1 METRHTYC
9 PRSRTSCP
17 PSPTT
22 GYDRHTTT
30 SSNDQEQQTEEDPTP
45 TARRHRVIE
54 HDVVVAGAGPTGLML
69 AGELAAAGADVLVI
83 ECRSH
88 HDLVG
93 SRAGGAQMT
102 TYRSSLKLRCAI
114 AAASVMRTGR
124 RRGDPRISAAHRNRH
139 TAPAPPRPPR
149 RCRHRRHGQ
158 VSVTVT
164 GMLADPRVA
173 QLGNQTPQ

>member
-1 METRHTYC
+1 
-9 PRSRTSCP
+9 
-17 PSPTT
+17 
-22 GYDRHTTT
+22 
-30 SSNDQEQQTEEDPTP
+30 
-45 TARRHRVIE
+45 VIE

-69 AGELAAAGADVLVI
+69 AGELAVAGADVLVI

-124 RRGDPRISAAHRNRH
+124 RRGDPRISAAHPE
-139 TAPAPPRPPR
+139 TATQHLHHRGHRADADIVAMV
-149 RCRHRRHGQ
+149 RC
-158 VSVTVT
+158 
-164 GMLADPRVA
+164 P
-173 QLGNQTPQ
+173 